1 MDEFILRG
9 YRWLCEVYVLGLYC
23 VRYNI
28 RFFSYVDES
37 EAVVVLDG
45 HTYVESISA
54 LLIPIFEFDVLGMD
68 DYMSA

>member
-1 MDEFILRG
+1 M
-9 YRWLCEVYVLGLYC
+9 GLYC